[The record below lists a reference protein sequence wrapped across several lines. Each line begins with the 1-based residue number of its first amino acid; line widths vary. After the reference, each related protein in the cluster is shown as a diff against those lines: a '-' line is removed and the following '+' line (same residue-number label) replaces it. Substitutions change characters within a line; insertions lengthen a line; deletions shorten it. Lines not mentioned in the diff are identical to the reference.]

1 MSINKA
7 YEKKFEA
14 QLNEWKTE
22 IDKLKAKVEKAEADA
37 QIKYHKQVEDI
48 RAQQKIAQ
56 EKLAELKKAGE
67 GASEDLGIGLDNALK
82 NLRVAVESAISR
94 FK

>member
-1 MSINKA
+1 MSIKKA

-37 QIKYHKQVEDI
+37 QITYHKQI
-48 RAQQKIAQ
+48 
-56 EKLAELKKAGE
+56 E
-67 GASEDLGIGLDNALK
+67 GHTSATENCIGK
-82 NLRVAVESAISR
+82 TG
-94 FK
+94 